1 MKSVYVYAGKYEEWP
16 IDSKQKMK
24 RRFLSIPVIY
34 MDIGNLQ
41 NKKNKKLPKMS
52 EPWYPT
58 PPPQK
63 KIINLATFMIT
74 KF

>member
-41 NKKNKKLPKMS
+41 NKKNKNFRKCLNLGIQH
-52 EPWYPT
+52 
-58 PPPQK
+58 PPPK
-63 KIINLATFMIT
+63 KKT
-74 KF
+74 KNKR